1 MGALCTVAL
10 PPGAADDWATLV
22 NQAIASDVLK

>member
-10 PPGAADDWATLV
+10 PPGVADDWAALV